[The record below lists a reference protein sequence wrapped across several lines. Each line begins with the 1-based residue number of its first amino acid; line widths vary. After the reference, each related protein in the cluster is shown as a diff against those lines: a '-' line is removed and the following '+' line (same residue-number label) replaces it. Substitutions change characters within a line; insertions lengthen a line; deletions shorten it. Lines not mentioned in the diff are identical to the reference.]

1 MTTKKAAR
9 KGGGKA
15 TNMYLR
21 ESDRNR
27 IRTLAKF
34 IAVKGHRVTDSAII
48 SAALRLAKPDDAF
61 FDSFEKGLKLD
72 ARKKG

>member
-34 IAVKGHRVTDSAII
+34 IAAQGHRVTDSAII
-48 SAALRLAKPDDAF
+48 SAALRVARSDAVF
-61 FDSFEKGLKLD
+61 LESFERGLKLD
-72 ARKKG
+72 GRKKG